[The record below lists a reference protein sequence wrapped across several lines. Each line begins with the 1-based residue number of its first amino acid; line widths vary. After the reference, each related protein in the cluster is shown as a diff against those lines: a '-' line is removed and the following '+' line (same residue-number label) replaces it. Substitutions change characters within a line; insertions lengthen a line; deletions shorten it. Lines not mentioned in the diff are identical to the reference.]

1 MFSSIRWQHNFI
13 DFPFVLAHIYLLR
26 IIERTFHC
34 LSMSCPPKAIANN
47 TKFPIYS
54 IDFFLL
60 SDVTN
65 KANSYPFE
73 KKPFY
78 RYLQCLLL
86 FICFIYWKEN
96 HCSLCPK
103 TVQNGN
109 LRVFCCVRFITFH
122 SRNNHVR
129 SMYNPTLLH
138 NYTTLL
144 TYSLVRFLEESLIA
158 KIYHTC
164 IREYDSRGVFG
175 LRDPQKDVLESRW
188 EMQKSVL
195 FRDKGRK

>member
-1 MFSSIRWQHNFI
+1 
-13 DFPFVLAHIYLLR
+13 
-26 IIERTFHC
+26 
-34 LSMSCPPKAIANN
+34 
-47 TKFPIYS
+47 
-54 IDFFLL
+54 
-60 SDVTN
+60 
-65 KANSYPFE
+65 
-73 KKPFY
+73 
-78 RYLQCLLL
+78 
-86 FICFIYWKEN
+86 
-96 HCSLCPK
+96 
-103 TVQNGN
+103 
-109 LRVFCCVRFITFH
+109 
-122 SRNNHVR
+122 
-129 SMYNPTLLH
+129 MYNPTLLH